1 MLHALFAACLLAQP
15 GASLPSMKPLA
26 GAERSAFK
34 ATSTNAEV
42 EAFCDAMPVAA
53 ALVRRLSLGKTHQGR
68 DIPMLVVADP
78 PVASLDDALAR
89 AAMPDVLTVVAI
101 GNIHAGE
108 VDGKEALMMLTRDLA
123 MSRDPI
129 LQRLV
134 LVVIPNFNADGNEPF
149 RTDNRPGQ
157 DGPEQGQGSRANAQ
171 GLDLNRD
178 FIKLDAPETRA
189 LVDLLHRWKAHA
201 FIDAHTTDG
210 SFHRYIMTYA
220 GPKHPAGDVSVIT
233 HVRDTLLP
241 SIADRFSTANQSR
254 GWDSFFY
261 GNFPHEL
268 APDRAAGADPAP
280 HDRWETFPAEPRYA
294 TTYVGLRS
302 RLSILTE
309 AYSYAPFKDRVD
321 AQRSFIRATLQ
332 QLADDAAN
340 LRTLVDRA
348 DARALA
354 CVDEPVPVRTE
365 MIPAP
370 DRVHIKGWVERIEN
384 GRRVPTLETVE
395 YDVEHFD
402 RFKGVAFVR
411 RPLGWILAPDC
422 PPEIIERLQWHGIRF
437 ERLDAPRDLKLSTYA
452 IKGAKPA
459 SRVFQNRILVRIDA
473 EPGEAAITQAPA
485 GSILVPAAQELG
497 HLALMMLEPASE
509 DSLATWGFL
518 DAFLR
523 KDAPAFPMRR
533 WER

>member
-1 MLHALFAACLLAQP
+1 MLPLLAATCLIAQP

-34 ATSTNAEV
+34 ASSTNAEV

-78 PVASLDDALAR
+78 PVASLEDALAR

-108 VDGKEALMMLTRDLA
+108 VDGKEALMMLARNLA

-134 LVVIPNFNADGNEPF
+134 LIVVPNFNPDGNEPF
-149 RTDNRPGQ
+149 RTGNRPGQ

-189 LVDLLHRWKAHA
+189 LVELLHRWKAHA

-220 GPKHPAGDVSVIT
+220 GPKHPAGDASVIA

-241 SIADRFSTANQSR
+241 AIGNRFREAERPR

-261 GNFPHEL
+261 GNFPHEF
-268 APDRAAGADPAP
+268 APAAAGDEPRT
-280 HDRWETFPAEPRYA
+280 HDRWETFPAEPRYS

-302 RLSILTE
+302 RVSILTE

-321 AQRSFIRATLQ
+321 AQRSFIRASLQ
-332 QLADDAAN
+332 QLADDAVS
-340 LRTLVDRA
+340 LRALLDRA

-365 MIPAP
+365 MIAAP
-370 DRVHIKGWVERIEN
+370 DRVLVKGWVERIEN
-384 GRRVPTLETVE
+384 GRRVPTLETIDHE
-395 YDVEHFD
+395 VEHFD
-402 RFKGVAFVR
+402 RFKGTVHVR
-411 RPLGWILAPDC
+411 RPLGWVLSPEC
-422 PPEIIERLQWHGIRF
+422 PQDVLDRLHMHGVRTERI
-437 ERLDAPRDLKLSTYA
+437 DSPREMNLSTYA
-452 IKGAKPA
+452 IKSAKPA
-459 SRVFQNRILVRIDA
+459 SRVFQNRVLVRIDA
-473 EPGEAAITQAPA
+473 EPDQPTITQAPA
-485 GSILVPAAQELG
+485 GSTIVPAAQELG

-523 KDAPAFPMRR
+523 DAATPLPIRR